1 MSFLQPLALL
11 GLPLVALPILI
22 HLVNQRRH
30 RTVNWAA
37 MMFLVSAKRMN
48 RGMARLRHLL
58 ILLARMLAVAVL
70 VLAVGRPLAGGWL
83 SGVGMGKRDATLVL
97 LDRSASMEAR
107 DLQTGES
114 KRSTALR
121 KLSCSTSSS
130 VRSTPNTQRR
140 DSSGNVPNG
149 TIGIRPLPRRS
160 LRRRHGPRCGPRAR

>member
-1 MSFLQPLALL
+1 MTFLQPLALL
-11 GLPLVALPILI
+11 ALPAMALPILI

-48 RGMARLRHLL
+48 KGMARLRHLL

-97 LDRSASMEAR
+97 LDRSVSMEAR
-107 DLQTGES
+107 VGPQM
-114 KRSTALR
+114 TAW
-121 KLSCSTSSS
+121 
-130 VRSTPNTQRR
+130 Q
-140 DSSGNVPNG
+140 
-149 TIGIRPLPRRS
+149 
-160 LRRRHGPRCGPRAR
+160 